1 MNRISS
7 KIISLLCE
15 NNILERDKQ
24 ELYTYALEILFQSIL
39 HFSTAVIIGC
49 VFCMALESFL
59 MFLSF
64 SLVRRFAGG
73 LHAKT
78 PLRCYFTSIAAI
90 LSMLFLI
97 WIFTKW
103 ENDVAYYIILF
114 ISNLTIWIASPIE
127 SSNKPLSYKEKK
139 IFKGVSIALSSII
152 TVIAVMIYE
161 LVAVNVG
168 VSLSFGLV
176 LTALVL
182 NSTLIQNMLAS
193 KQKNTKS
200 NQVKE
205 RTNKL

>member
-15 NNILERDKQ
+15 NNILEREKQ
-24 ELYTYALEILFQSIL
+24 ELYTYALEIILQSIL
-39 HFSTAVIIGC
+39 HFSTAIIIGC
-49 VFCMALESFL
+49 IFGMALESFL

-90 LSMLFLI
+90 TSMLFLI

-103 ENDVAYYIILF
+103 ENDIAYYITLS
-114 ISNLTIWIASPIE
+114 ISVLTIWIASPIE

-139 IFKGVSIALSSII
+139 VFKGVSIALSSII
-152 TVIAVMIYE
+152 TVLAVMIYE
-161 LVAVNVG
+161 FVAVNVG

-182 NSTLIQNMLAS
+182 HSTLIHDLLISIQRNIVA
-193 KQKNTKS
+193 
-200 NQVKE
+200 
-205 RTNKL
+205 NK

>member
-1 MNRISS
+1 MNRISG

-24 ELYTYALEILFQSIL
+24 ELYIYALEILLQSIL
-39 HFSTAVIIGC
+39 HFSTAIIIGC
-49 VFCMALESFL
+49 IFGMALESFL

-90 LSMLFLI
+90 TSMLFLI

-103 ENDVAYYIILF
+103 ENDIAYYITLF
-114 ISNLTIWIASPIE
+114 VSNLTIWIASPIE

-139 IFKGVSIALSSII
+139 VFKGVSIALSSII
-152 TVIAVMIYE
+152 TVLAVMIYE
-161 LVAVNVG
+161 FVAVNVG

-182 NSTLIQNMLAS
+182 HSTLIHDLLISIQRNIVA
-193 KQKNTKS
+193 
-200 NQVKE
+200 
-205 RTNKL
+205 NK

>member
-1 MNRISS
+1 MNRISI

-24 ELYTYALEILFQSIL
+24 ELYTYALEIILQSIL
-39 HFSTAVIIGC
+39 HFSTAIIIGC
-49 VFCMALESFL
+49 IFGMALESFL

-90 LSMLFLI
+90 TSMLFLI

-103 ENDVAYYIILF
+103 ENGIAYYITLF
-114 ISNLTIWIASPIE
+114 FSNLTIWIASPIE

-139 IFKGVSIALSSII
+139 VFKGVSIALSSII
-152 TVIAVMIYE
+152 TVLAVMIYE
-161 LVAVNVG
+161 FVAVNVG

-182 NSTLIQNMLAS
+182 HSTLIHDLLISIQRNIVA
-193 KQKNTKS
+193 
-200 NQVKE
+200 
-205 RTNKL
+205 NK

>member
-1 MNRISS
+1 MNRISG

-24 ELYTYALEILFQSIL
+24 ELYIYALEILLQSIL
-39 HFSTAVIIGC
+39 HFSTAIIIGC
-49 VFCMALESFL
+49 IFGMALESFL

-90 LSMLFLI
+90 TSMLFLI

-103 ENDVAYYIILF
+103 ENDIAYYITLF
-114 ISNLTIWIASPIE
+114 VSNLTIWIASPIE

-139 IFKGVSIALSSII
+139 VFKGVSIALSSII
-152 TVIAVMIYE
+152 TVLAVMIYE
-161 LVAVNVG
+161 FVAVNVG

-182 NSTLIQNMLAS
+182 HSTLIHDLLIS
-193 KQKNTKS
+193 KQRNI
-200 NQVKE
+200 VA
-205 RTNKL
+205 NK

>member
-49 VFCMALESFL
+49 IFGMALEGFL

-78 PLRCYFTSIAAI
+78 PIRCYLTSIAAI

-97 WIFTKW
+97 RVFTKW
-103 ENDVAYYIILF
+103 ENDTAFYITLI

-127 SSNKPLSYKEKK
+127 SSNKKLSYKEKK
-139 IFKGVSIALSSII
+139 VFKGVSIALSSFI
-152 TVIAVMIYE
+152 TVLAVMIYE

-168 VSLSFGLV
+168 VSLLFGLV

-182 NSTLIQNMLAS
+182 HTTLIHDLLIT
-193 KQKNTKS
+193 KQRNTVAK
-200 NQVKE
+200 
-205 RTNKL
+205 

>member
-1 MNRISS
+1 MKRISS
-7 KIISLLCE
+7 KIISLLCK

-24 ELYTYALEILFQSIL
+24 ELYIYALEILLQSIL
-39 HFSTAVIIGC
+39 HFSTAIIIGC
-49 VFCMALESFL
+49 IFGMALESFL

-90 LSMLFLI
+90 TSMLFLI

-103 ENDVAYYIILF
+103 ENDIAYYITL
-114 ISNLTIWIASPIE
+114 SVSVLTIWIASPIE

-139 IFKGVSIALSSII
+139 VFKGVSIALSSII
-152 TVIAVMIYE
+152 TVLAVMIYE
-161 LVAVNVG
+161 FVAVNVG

-182 NSTLIQNMLAS
+182 HSTLIHDLLISIQRNIVA
-193 KQKNTKS
+193 
-200 NQVKE
+200 
-205 RTNKL
+205 NK

>member
-1 MNRISS
+1 MNRISG
-7 KIISLLCE
+7 KTISLLCE
-15 NNILERDKQ
+15 NNILEREKQ
-24 ELYTYALEILFQSIL
+24 ELYTYALEIILQSIL
-39 HFSTAVIIGC
+39 HFSTAIIIGC
-49 VFCMALESFL
+49 IFGMALESFL

-90 LSMLFLI
+90 SSMLFLI

-103 ENDVAYYIILF
+103 ENDIAYYITLSV
-114 ISNLTIWIASPIE
+114 SNLTIWIASPIE

-139 IFKGVSIALSSII
+139 VFKGVSIALSSII
-152 TVIAVMIYE
+152 TVLAVMIYE
-161 LVAVNVG
+161 FVAVNVG

-182 NSTLIQNMLAS
+182 HSTLIHDLLIS
-193 KQKNTKS
+193 IQKKRCG
-200 NQVKE
+200 E
-205 RTNKL
+205 

>member
-1 MNRISS
+1 MNRISG

-24 ELYTYALEILFQSIL
+24 ELYTYALEILLQSIL
-39 HFSTAVIIGC
+39 HFSTAIIIGC
-49 VFCMALESFL
+49 IFGMALESFL

-78 PLRCYFTSIAAI
+78 PLHCYLTSIAAI

-103 ENDVAYYIILF
+103 ENDVAYYVTLSV
-114 ISNLTIWIASPIE
+114 SNITIWIASPIE
-127 SSNKPLSYKEKK
+127 SSNKTLSYKEKK
-139 IFKGVSIALSSII
+139 VFKGVSIALSSII
-152 TVIAVMIYE
+152 TVLAVMIYE
-161 LVAVNVG
+161 FVAVNVG

-182 NSTLIQNMLAS
+182 HSTLIHDLLISIQRNIVA
-193 KQKNTKS
+193 
-200 NQVKE
+200 
-205 RTNKL
+205 NK

>member
-15 NNILERDKQ
+15 NNILEREKQ
-24 ELYTYALEILFQSIL
+24 ELYTYALEIILQSIL
-39 HFSTAVIIGC
+39 HFSTAIIIGC
-49 VFCMALESFL
+49 IFGMALESFL

-90 LSMLFLI
+90 TSMLFLI

-103 ENDVAYYIILF
+103 ENDIAYYITL
-114 ISNLTIWIASPIE
+114 SVSVLTIWIASPIE

-139 IFKGVSIALSSII
+139 VFKGVSIALSSII
-152 TVIAVMIYE
+152 TVLAVMIYE
-161 LVAVNVG
+161 FVAVNVG

-182 NSTLIQNMLAS
+182 HSTLIHDLLISIQRNIVA
-193 KQKNTKS
+193 
-200 NQVKE
+200 
-205 RTNKL
+205 NK

>member
-15 NNILERDKQ
+15 NNILEREKQ
-24 ELYTYALEILFQSIL
+24 ELYTYALEIILQSIL
-39 HFSTAVIIGC
+39 HFSTAIIIGC
-49 VFCMALESFL
+49 IFGMALESFL

-64 SLVRRFAGG
+64 SLVRQFAGG

-90 LSMLFLI
+90 TSMLFLI

-103 ENDVAYYIILF
+103 ENNIAYYITL
-114 ISNLTIWIASPIE
+114 SVSVLTIWIASPIE

-139 IFKGVSIALSSII
+139 VFKGVSIALSSII
-152 TVIAVMIYE
+152 TVLAVMIYE
-161 LVAVNVG
+161 FVAVNVG

-182 NSTLIQNMLAS
+182 HSTLIHDLLISIQRNIVA
-193 KQKNTKS
+193 
-200 NQVKE
+200 
-205 RTNKL
+205 NK

>member
-24 ELYTYALEILFQSIL
+24 ELYTYALEILLQSIL

-49 VFCMALESFL
+49 IFDMALEGFL

-78 PLRCYFTSIAAI
+78 PLQCYLTSIAAI
-90 LSMLFLI
+90 LSMLFLVRV
-97 WIFTKW
+97 FTNW
-103 ENDVAYYIILF
+103 ENDTAFYITLI

-127 SSNKPLSYKEKK
+127 SSNKKLSYKEKK
-139 IFKGVSIALSSII
+139 VFKVVSIALSSFI
-152 TVIAVMIYE
+152 TVLAVMIYE

-168 VSLSFGLV
+168 VSLLFGLV

-182 NSTLIQNMLAS
+182 HTTLIHDLLIS
-193 KQKNTKS
+193 KQRNAVAK
-200 NQVKE
+200 
-205 RTNKL
+205 